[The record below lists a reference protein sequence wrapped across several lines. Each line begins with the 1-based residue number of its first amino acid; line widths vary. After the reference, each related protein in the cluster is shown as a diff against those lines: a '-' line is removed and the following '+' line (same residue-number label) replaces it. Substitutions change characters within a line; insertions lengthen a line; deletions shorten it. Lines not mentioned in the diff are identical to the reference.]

1 MSCRRRSGSGA
12 SRTRKSSATDCTR
25 GAVSTILTLHDPQTA
40 RGYYAEGL
48 WREDTLYSLLRE
60 HARARSAAFA
70 LRDSAQRLSW
80 SELLAWVD
88 SVAEDLHRA
97 GLKRGQRVSV
107 WVPSRAEAIVILLAC
122 SRNGYVCNPSMH
134 QNYTTGE
141 VLQLLA
147 RIESAALVAQSGY
160 GADAARRDIFAEA
173 AALPGMRRVY
183 CLQPRGKP
191 GPWSGGDAFPPQR
204 LAQPPSIAPDL
215 NPDKVTYL
223 AFTSGT
229 TGTPKGVM
237 HSDNTLLANG
247 RAMVRDWGHDAN
259 SVLLSLSPTSHHI
272 ANVGLAQALV
282 AGFEM
287 VLNDLPQ
294 GKGVTDWIAET
305 GATYV
310 MGVPTHAIDTLAQ
323 MRRRGLD
330 ALGRVKT
337 FYMAGA
343 TIPRELA
350 ASFLALGIKPQNV
363 YGMTENGS
371 HQYTLPSDDAD
382 TIVSTCGRACSG
394 YEIKLWRQDDADVEV
409 GPGEIGEIGGRGAL
423 LTLGYF
429 GNQSAT
435 EASFNAH
442 GWFMSG
448 DLGRFDAN
456 GNLEVVGRKKDLI
469 IRGGHNIYPAHIEDL
484 AHRHPGVSKAV
495 AFPVADERL
504 GERVCLA
511 IIPRAEPAPSADEM
525 LTHLDAAGL
534 SKYDMPEYYLVMTE
548 FPTTASGKT
557 LKRELVAWARE
568 SRIQPTPCRLGGANK
583 AA

>member
-1 MSCRRRSGSGA
+1 M
-12 SRTRKSSATDCTR
+12 
-25 GAVSTILTLHDPQTA
+25 STILTLHDPQTA
-40 RGYYAEGL
+40 RAYYAEGL
-48 WREDTLYSLLRE
+48 WQQHTLYS
-60 HARARSAAFA
+60 RARDHAAARPAAFA
-70 LRDSAQRLSW
+70 LRDSACRLNW
-80 SELLAWVD
+80 RELLAWAD
-88 SVAEDLHRA
+88 SVAEDLHLA
-97 GLKRGQRVSV
+97 GVKRGQRVSV
-107 WVPSRAEAIVILLAC
+107 WVPSRVEAIIVLLAC

-134 QNYTTGE
+134 QNYTTSE
-141 VLQLLA
+141 VLQLLE
-147 RIESAALVAQSGY
+147 RIECAALVAQSGY

-183 CLQPRGKP
+183 RLDPRGKP
-191 GPWSGGDAFPPQR
+191 APGRAGDAFPPQR
-204 LAQPPSIAPDL
+204 LGRPPSLAPDL
-215 NPDKVTYL
+215 NPDKVAYL

-247 RAMVRDWGHDAN
+247 RAMVRDWKHHADT
-259 SVLLSLSPTSHHI
+259 VLLSLSPASHHI

-287 VLNDLPQ
+287 VLNDLPA
-294 GKGVTDWIAET
+294 GADVIDWIGTT

-330 ALGRVKT
+330 ALARVKV

-343 TIPRELA
+343 TIPSDLA
-350 ASFLALGIKPQNV
+350 ASFLAISVTPQNV

-371 HQYTLPSDDAD
+371 HQYTLPGDDAE
-382 TIVSTCGRACSG
+382 TIVATCGRACSG
-394 YEIKLWRQDDADVEV
+394 YEIRLWRQDDPDVEV
-409 GPGEIGEIGGRGAL
+409 AAGEIGEIGGRGAL

-448 DLGRFDAN
+448 DLGRFDAR
-456 GNLEVVGRKKDLI
+456 GNLQVVGRKKDLI
-469 IRGGHNIYPAHIEDL
+469 IRGGHNIYPARIEDL
-484 AHRHPGVSKAV
+484 AHRHTGVSKAV
-495 AFPVADERL
+495 AFPIADARL

-511 IIPRAEPAPSADEM
+511 IIPRTPPGPSAQEI
-525 LTHLDAAGL
+525 LAHLDAAGL

-548 FPTTASGKT
+548 FPMTASGKT

-568 SRIQPTPCRLGGANK
+568 SRIQPAPCRFGGADQP
-583 AA
+583 A

>member
-1 MSCRRRSGSGA
+1 M
-12 SRTRKSSATDCTR
+12 
-25 GAVSTILTLHDPQTA
+25 STILTLHDPQTA

-48 WREDTLYSLLRE
+48 WREDTLYSLLRD
-60 HARARSAAFA
+60 HAAARPSAFA
-70 LRDSAQRLSW
+70 LRDSVHRLSW

-88 SVAEDLHRA
+88 SVAEDLHQA

-107 WVPSRAEAIVILLAC
+107 WLPSRAEAVVILLAC
-122 SRNGYVCNPSMH
+122 SRNAYVCNPSLH
-134 QNYTTGE
+134 QNYTAGE

-147 RIESAALVAQSGY
+147 RIESAALVAQQGY
-160 GADAARRDIFAEA
+160 GADAARHDIFADA
-173 AALPGMRRVY
+173 VALSGMCRVY
-183 CLQPRGKP
+183 RLAPRGKP
-191 GPWSGGDAFPPQR
+191 LADGAGSAFPQPQQSR
-204 LAQPPSIAPDL
+204 PPSDVPDL

-247 RAMVRDWGHDAN
+247 RAMVRDWGHDEK

-287 VLNDLPQ
+287 ALNDLPP
-294 GKGVTDWIAET
+294 GKDVMDWIAET

-330 ALGRVKT
+330 TLGRVKT

-350 ASFLALGIKPQNV
+350 ANFLALGIKPQNV

-495 AFPVADERL
+495 AFPPGRTRVSRDHSAGGTGAER
-504 GERVCLA
+504 G
-511 IIPRAEPAPSADEM
+511 
-525 LTHLDAAGL
+525 
-534 SKYDMPEYYLVMTE
+534 
-548 FPTTASGKT
+548 
-557 LKRELVAWARE
+557 
-568 SRIQPTPCRLGGANK
+568 
-583 AA
+583 

>member
-1 MSCRRRSGSGA
+1 
-12 SRTRKSSATDCTR
+12 
-25 GAVSTILTLHDPQTA
+25 VSTILTLHDPQTA
-40 RGYYAEGL
+40 RAYYAEGV
-48 WREDTLYSLLRE
+48 WRQDTLYSLLRE
-60 HARARSAAFA
+60 HAALRPTAHA
-70 LRDSAQRLSW
+70 LRDSVHRLSW

-97 GLKRGQRVSV
+97 GVRPGQRVSM
-107 WVPSRAEAIVILLAC
+107 WIPSRVESVVTLLAC

-134 QNYTTGE
+134 QNYTAGE
-141 VLQLLA
+141 VLDLLA
-147 RIESAALVAQSGY
+147 RIECAALVAQTGY

-173 AALPGMRRVY
+173 PALPAMRRVY
-183 CLQPRGKP
+183 RLAPRGVAAP
-191 GPWSGGDAFPPQR
+191 GPAEDFPPQR
-204 LAQPPSIAPDL
+204 LAQPPGREPDL

-247 RAMVRDWGHDAN
+247 RAMVQDWKHDAAT
-259 SVLLSLSPTSHHI
+259 VLLSLSPTSHHI
-272 ANVGLAQALV
+272 ATVGLAQALV

-287 VLNDLPQ
+287 VLNDLAP
-294 GKGVTDWIAET
+294 GTDVIDRLTET

-310 MGVPTHAIDTLAQ
+310 MGVPTHAIDALAQ
-323 MRRRGLD
+323 MRRRGLN
-330 ALGRVKT
+330 ALARVKV

-343 TIPRELA
+343 TIPSDLA
-350 ASFLALGIKPQNV
+350 ASFLEIGITPQNV

-371 HQYTLPSDDAD
+371 HQYTLPGDAAE
-382 TIVSTCGRACSG
+382 TIVSTCGRACNG
-394 YEIKLWRQDDADVEV
+394 YEIRLWRQDDPDVEV
-409 GPGEIGEIGGRGAL
+409 AAGEIGEIGGRGGL

-429 GNQSAT
+429 GNQRAT

-448 DLGRFDAN
+448 DLGRFDAD
-456 GNLEVVGRKKDLI
+456 GNLQVVGRMKDLI
-469 IRGGHNIYPAHIEDL
+469 IRGGHNIYPARIEDL
-484 AHRHPGVSKAV
+484 AHRHAGVSKAV
-495 AFPVADERL
+495 AFPVADARL

-511 IIPRAEPAPSADEM
+511 IIPKTPPGPSAQEI
-525 LTHLDAAGL
+525 LAHLDAAGL

-568 SRIQPTPCRLGGANK
+568 SRIQPTPCRYTGTDRQE
-583 AA
+583 